1 MIMKRIDMDMDMAA
15 ETLCEAGLR
24 LLSQGLVS
32 RTWGN
37 ISLRLDEERFMVTP
51 SGRDYESLAPADMV
65 VVRMSDLRHEGRI
78 RPSSEK
84 ELHREIY
91 LLRPDMG
98 AVIHTH
104 QTSAS
109 IVSASGREI
118 PCSRRDAAL
127 LGPSVMTAPYAL
139 PGTHKLAAGTAR
151 CLKDRK
157 AALMAN
163 HGAVCAGADME
174 EAFAVSERLESL
186 CRDYIRRE
194 FMKFSGKRGRFSEDA
209 LHACY
214 LEALAGRRRS

>member
-1 MIMKRIDMDMDMAA
+1 MIMKSVDMDIEMAA
-15 ETLCEAGLR
+15 GILCEAGRRLLR
-24 LLSQGLVS
+24 LGLVS

-37 ISLRLDEERFMVTP
+37 ISLRIDDERFMVTP
-51 SGRDYESLAPADMV
+51 SGRDYESLTRADMV
-65 VVRMSDLRHEGRI
+65 IVRMKDLGYEGRI

-118 PCSRRDAAL
+118 SCSHRDAAL

-163 HGAVCAGADME
+163 HGALCAGAE
-174 EAFAVSERLESL
+174 YGRGL
-186 CRDYIRRE
+186 CR
-194 FMKFSGKRGRFSEDA
+194 FGKARVP
-209 LHACY
+209 LP
-214 LEALAGRRRS
+214 